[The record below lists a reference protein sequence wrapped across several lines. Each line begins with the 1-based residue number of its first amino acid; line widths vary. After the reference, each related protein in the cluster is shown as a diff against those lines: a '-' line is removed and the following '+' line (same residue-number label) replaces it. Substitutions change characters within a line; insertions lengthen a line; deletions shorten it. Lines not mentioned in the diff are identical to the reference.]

1 MRRIRTWV
9 PVLAIVVSACT
20 GSGADS
26 TTTTAPPA
34 TTTTSVLATTTTTI
48 DPALLEA
55 LPLDPDVIRGRL
67 DNGLT
72 YYVRHNDSPGG
83 RAELRLLVDAGSV
96 QEDEDQAGMAHFL
109 EHMMFNGTERFPRNE
124 LIAVLEAFGPRF
136 GPDINA
142 HTSFDETVYELSLTT
157 DDPELLELGVE
168 VLREWASRA
177 TLTETDVTEERGV
190 ILDEWRLR
198 AQGFSA
204 RVGDEVQKLV
214 LTGTAYEGHLPIGN
228 PESINSTSPAELR
241 RYYSDWYTPDRMA
254 VVAVGDFDVA
264 EMETLIAARFGDL
277 EAADGARSFVLA
289 ETDPVQSPRVGR
301 ILDEEATTSSIATIW
316 PMALTPVETVG
327 DYQASV
333 ALSLGLEIL
342 SDRINEEALSSESP
356 LLGATSVNQVW
367 ATTLGVAGI
376 DVEMRPDASRD
387 GVERVLTEMERMR
400 RHGITESEFLRT
412 LARFTAASEQVH
424 RQQESTQDIQYA
436 AQISAFHLSG
446 SHLMSTDQR
455 FDIESGIA
463 ERLTRK
469 DVGDA
474 LAEVMSAA
482 PAILVVGPD
491 DQSSSIPEESEILAE
506 LDRLTTAEIQPWIE
520 DEDVTVELMDVPD
533 PVEPTSEETD
543 PRFEFT
549 TLTYENGATV
559 EIWES
564 EIAVE
569 AVYARVEGFGGTSL
583 VDIEDLPEVDLML
596 EIAGRSGLGEFDVP
610 SLERLLAGQIVA
622 TRPWLTETR
631 QGLEGSA
638 ASEDLETL
646 FQLIHLSMSEP
657 RFDPVAVSAVLD
669 EVTAFS
675 EASVDIPSVLFDD
688 AVRRAYYGEDPRY
701 YSVLSEEQLD
711 DFDAS
716 ILDDLYQDVYG
727 DASNFVFVFVGDFET
742 DTVVDLASTYIG
754 TLPGTGQSGEFV
766 DNQPLPPRSVQVE
779 TVRAGVGEQGQIG
792 MFFTNPYEADLNDR
806 LTARL
811 VELILSSRLRERIRE
826 ELSATYSIQASV
838 DLQRDPDAFAEAS
851 IMSTGD
857 PAGLDQIADE
867 VLSEIADLQR
877 FGPTPAEFS
886 TAVEQLRDEM
896 ELIDN
901 RILADGLAT
910 AFLYPDQPVDHLADR
925 YFVIDDLTAAG
936 VQEMIQA
943 VFDLRQRIE
952 VRQVPR
958 TQ

>member
-1 MRRIRTWV
+1 MRRI
-9 PVLAIVVSACT
+9 PVWITLLVFVLGACT
-20 GSGADS
+20 GSGGDA
-26 TTTTAPPA
+26 TTTTLAA
-34 TTTTSVLATTTTTI
+34 TTTTSIPATTTTTI
-48 DPALLEA
+48 DPALRLA
-55 LPLDPDVIRGRL
+55 LPLDPDVVMGRL
-67 DNGLT
+67 DNGLA

-83 RAELRLLVDAGSV
+83 RAELRLLVGAGSV
-96 QEDEDQAGMAHFL
+96 HEDDDQAGMAHFL

-157 DDPELLELGVE
+157 DDPELLELGVD

-198 AQGFSA
+198 AQGFGA
-204 RVGDEVQKLV
+204 RVGDEVQRLL
-214 LTGTAYEGHLPIGN
+214 LTGTPYEGHLPIGN
-228 PESINSTSPAELR
+228 PESISSTSPPELR
-241 RYYSDWYTPDRMA
+241 RYYQDWYTPDRMA

-264 EMETLIAARFGDL
+264 EMESLIASAFGDL
-277 EAADGARSFVLA
+277 EEVAEGREFVLDVSEPITA
-289 ETDPVQSPRVGR
+289 PRVGI
-301 ILDEEATTSSIATIW
+301 ILDEEATTSSISTIW
-316 PMALTPVETVG
+316 PIALAPMETVG
-327 DYQASV
+327 DYQESV
-333 ALSLGLEIL
+333 ALSLGLQIL

-356 LLGATSVNQVW
+356 LLGSTAVDQTW
-367 ATTLGVAGI
+367 AKTLGVAGI
-376 DVEMRPDASRD
+376 DVEMRPDGSRE
-387 GVERVLTEMERMR
+387 GVERVLVEIERMH
-400 RHGITESEFLRT
+400 RHGVTESEFSRA
-412 LARFTAASEQVH
+412 LAKFTAASEQAH
-424 RQQESTQDIQYA
+424 RQQESTQDLQYA

-455 FDIESGIA
+455 FKVESDIA
-463 ERLTRK
+463 ERLTRE
-469 DVGDA
+469 DLDA
-474 LAEVMSAA
+474 ELAEIMSVA
-482 PAILVVGPD
+482 PAVLVVGPD
-491 DQSSSIPEESEILAE
+491 DQVDNIPDEAEILAE
-506 LDRLTTAEIQPWIE
+506 LDRLASAEIQPRT
-520 DEDVTVELMDVPD
+520 DTDDLSVELIDAPE
-533 PVEPTSEETD
+533 PVEPASQETD
-543 PRFEFT
+543 PRFQFT

-569 AVYARVEGFGGTSL
+569 AVYALVAGFGGTSL
-583 VDIEDLPEVDLML
+583 VDVEDLPEVDLML

-610 SLERLLAGQIVA
+610 TLERLLAGQIVGA
-622 TRPWLTETR
+622 SPWLSETR
-631 QGLEGSA
+631 QGLEGSS
-638 ASEDLETL
+638 ASGDLETL
-646 FQLIHLSMSEP
+646 FQLIYLTMTSP
-657 RFDPVAVSAVLD
+657 RFDSIAVSAVVD
-669 EVTAFS
+669 EVRALS
-675 EASVDIPSVLFDD
+675 EARDDIPSVLFDE
-688 AVRRAYYGEDPRY
+688 AVRRAYYGENPRY
-701 YSVLSEEQLD
+701 YSVLSTEQLD
-711 DFDAS
+711 DFDPA
-716 ILDDLYQDVYG
+716 ILNDLYQDLYG

-754 TLPGTGQSGEFV
+754 TLPGTGQAGAFV

-779 TVRAGVGEQGQIG
+779 TVQVGVGEQGQIG
-792 MFFTNPYEADLNDR
+792 MFFTNPFEADLNDR

-851 IMSTGD
+851 VLSTGD
-857 PAGLDQIADE
+857 PAGLEQIADE

-877 FGPTPAEFS
+877 SGPTLAEFN
-886 TAVEQLRDEM
+886 TAVEQLRDEL

-910 AFLYPDQPVDHLADR
+910 AFLYPDQPVEHLADR
-925 YFVIDDLTAAG
+925 YFAIDELTASD
-936 VQEMIQA
+936 VQALMQA
-943 VFDLRQRIE
+943 VFDLGQRIE